1 MKRGRSSNL
10 FSQSKRPLELSHIF
24 KYVVFRKDGKGISF
38 RLKGH
43 INWRKVSNFNV
54 IWMDESIQLVKMT
67 RLRMGKCTQMW
78 LVLFPIF
85 MPFCFG
91 WCRVPQ
97 HFGGVHKQLGSLW
110 KGKLL
115 GFDWWKQFLLILR
128 RSEVTI
134 NLTRPLKQMQAS
146 EFLPLLYYIVGVF
159 SDAPS
164 PCDMNQAWTSR

>member
-78 LVLFPIF
+78 WSYFRFSCRFVFVGVGYLSISEAYTNNWDLF
-85 MPFCFG
+85 
-91 WCRVPQ
+91 
-97 HFGGVHKQLGSLW
+97 
-110 KGKLL
+110 GKENYLA
-115 GFDWWKQFLLILR
+115 FDWWKQFLLILR

-146 EFLPLLYYIVGVF
+146 EFLPLLYYIVGFF